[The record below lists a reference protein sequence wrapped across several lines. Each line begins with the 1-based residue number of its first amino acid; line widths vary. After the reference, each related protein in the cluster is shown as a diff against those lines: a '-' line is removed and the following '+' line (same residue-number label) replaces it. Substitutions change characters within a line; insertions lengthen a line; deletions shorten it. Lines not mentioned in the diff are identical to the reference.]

1 MGRKQDDTPPINRG
15 QRRAKSDIEK
25 LIALEWN
32 VIRKLW
38 KLAQKAEYDKH
49 RGVYY
54 QNLASHARTLALL
67 LRVAG
72 VSEDQSGD
80 LARLLQRIEKKAKK
94 FVRVM
99 NHE

>member
-1 MGRKQDDTPPINRG
+1 MGRKQGDTPPINRV
-15 QRRAKSDIEK
+15 QRGAKSDIEK

-32 VIRKLW
+32 VIRRLW
-38 KLAQKAEYDKH
+38 ELAQKAEYDKH

-72 VSEDQSGD
+72 VSEDQGGD
-80 LARLLQRIEKKAKK
+80 LARLLQRMEKKAKK

-99 NHE
+99 NRE